1 MSGFTAVIARDLKL
15 AMRGGGDVLTLL
27 LFFVLVGAVVPFAIG
42 PDKAQLSRLA
52 PGVVWIAAFLS
63 LLLGLDRL
71 FGNDAEDGT
80 LTVFRQAALPLP
92 ALVAAKVIAHWL
104 LSALPLLVASPV
116 LAVLLNMDVPTFWR
130 TVLALAIGTPG
141 LAALGAMGAAVTVS
155 LPRGGLLAPVLITP
169 LALPI
174 LIFGAGSMDGLAGD
188 RALMLLA
195 AVSLILVAIAPFMAA
210 LALTVSED

>member
-116 LAVLLNMDVPTFWR
+116 LAV
-130 TVLALAIGTPG
+130 
-141 LAALGAMGAAVTVS
+141 
-155 LPRGGLLAPVLITP
+155 
-169 LALPI
+169 
-174 LIFGAGSMDGLAGD
+174 
-188 RALMLLA
+188 
-195 AVSLILVAIAPFMAA
+195 
-210 LALTVSED
+210 

>member
-1 MSGFTAVIARDLKL
+1 
-15 AMRGGGDVLTLL
+15 MRGGGDVLTLL

-92 ALVAAKVIAHWL
+92 ALVAAQVIAHWL

-174 LIFGAGSMDGLAGD
+174 LIFGAGSMDSMAGD

-195 AVSLILVAIAPFMAA
+195 AVSLILVAFAPFMAA